1 MWKWVTELPRMWPA
15 LWKVSFHVRRD
26 VGYVAVLQRDRV
38 FDRLADLRRFV
49 RRRAPLLGGDV
60 EVVEGEQT
68 HEIAGRLSRVDR
80 AVVAVFKQ
88 EGTNAEWSRWA

>member
-1 MWKWVTELPRMWPA
+1 MWKGDGAAEDVARVVEGEL
-15 LWKVSFHVRRD
+15 HVRRD

-49 RRRAPLLGGDV
+49 RRRAPLPGGDV

-88 EGTNAEWSRWA
+88 EGTNAEWSRWAW